1 MSTPARRLATPP
13 PHGHEMPGGAGGAG
27 AHRRAQ
33 RVDGAK
39 RPPRSRSRRA
49 PTPKRRNKHALG
61 FALFASTLVGLL
73 VFAIVVV
80 HVLLAQQSFRID
92 EAERRLEVL
101 GQDHLELV
109 RERAT
114 LSAPGRIAVW
124 ANRHGMRL
132 PDDIRILR
140 APDGPV
146 DSAGADTLDEG
157 SA

>member
-1 MSTPARRLATPP
+1 VSTPARRLAMPR
-13 PHGHEMPGGAGGAG
+13 PHGSETPAGAGGAG

-39 RPPRSRSRRA
+39 RPPRSQPRRA
-49 PTPKRRNKHALG
+49 PTPSRRRKHDLG
-61 FALFASTLVGLL
+61 FALFASTLVGLT

-92 EAERRLEVL
+92 EAERRIEVL

-140 APDGPV
+140 APNGHDDPI
-146 DSAGADTLDEG
+146 GADGLPEG

>member
-1 MSTPARRLATPP
+1 M
-13 PHGHEMPGGAGGAG
+13 
-27 AHRRAQ
+27 
-33 RVDGAK
+33 
-39 RPPRSRSRRA
+39 
-49 PTPKRRNKHALG
+49 
-61 FALFASTLVGLL
+61 

-132 PDDIRILR
+132 PDDIRVLR
-140 APDGPV
+140 VPSGLGGPT
-146 DSAGADTLDEG
+146 GADSSSEG
-157 SA
+157 LA